1 MITGEGD
8 DVQVIITELSWLT
21 HLSIKSNKV
30 DHPINSDMELVIF
43 PQKGRINEL
52 RTPTALGRK
61 LYARDRRGLPVKM
74 LD

>member
-30 DHPINSDMELVIF
+30 DHPINSDMELDVTLVLTILF
-43 PQKGRINEL
+43 AERE
-52 RTPTALGRK
+52 
-61 LYARDRRGLPVKM
+61 GL
-74 LD
+74 